1 MSNAS
6 VPLEMSVADLRGIG
20 QERAPQLARLE
31 IHTVN
36 VLLLHR
42 PRRYEDRRHF
52 KTIRELQL
60 SEAATTR
67 GKIVACG
74 LKRWS
79 HGTKSVFEI
88 IIEDGTA
95 RLHCRWW
102 NLPFM
107 EKYFKVGDDVL
118 VFGKLNSIKPRTI
131 DHPETEVV
139 EPGEEI
145 SIHLNRIVPIYRLT
159 EGLPQRWLRSLIAR
173 TLEEFEEKIP

>member
-1 MSNAS
+1 MSGLTESLAL
-6 VPLEMSVADLRGIG
+6 PVAELRGVG
-20 QERAPQLARLE
+20 SERVVQLARLE

-36 VLLLHR
+36 DLLVHR

-52 KTIRELQL
+52 KSIAELQL
-60 SEAATTR
+60 NEPATTR
-67 GKIVACG
+67 GKIVAAG

-79 HGTKSVFEI
+79 KGSKSVFEFI
-88 IIEDGTA
+88 MDDGTA

-118 VFGKLNSIKPRTI
+118 VFGKPNSLKPRTI

-139 EPGEEI
+139 QTDEDI
-145 SIHLNRIVPIYRLT
+145 SIHLNRIVPIYPAT
-159 EGLPQRWLRSLIAR
+159 EGLPQRWLRSLIASASR
-173 TLEEFEEKIP
+173 K